1 MQNRVI
7 YGGFIVIYGGPIVI
21 YVSSMVFWLFPIL
34 SRRDICL
41 AGVSEKIVLYLYL
54 CASGPFFFHQSPQW
68 QFLRSEIGKR
78 DTFYFSICNRAN

>member
-41 AGVSEKIVLYLYL
+41 RGR
-54 CASGPFFFHQSPQW
+54 Q
-68 QFLRSEIGKR
+68 
-78 DTFYFSICNRAN
+78 